1 VCREDK
7 KADDDKDDDDK
18 KALDQKADILG
29 TVFLSIEKPSSI
41 YREAVF

>member
-29 TVFLSIEKPSSI
+29 NIEKPSS
-41 YREAVF
+41 YL